1 MNESIIRKVLE
12 TYNDEEYVKFT
23 FNYDIEEI
31 KKWDY
36 NPVRLNIQL
45 TKLCNQRCISCN
57 CGPHIST
64 ENELDLNEIKS
75 IIKEVCS
82 KYDIKNIA
90 FTGGEPLIKSNFLEI
105 VEYAKRYSEQ
115 VSVTTNAQLI
125 KSVNFAEELLI
136 KGINKI

>member
-45 TKLCNQRCISCN
+45 TKLCNQRW
-57 CGPHIST
+57 
-64 ENELDLNEIKS
+64 D
-75 IIKEVCS
+75 
-82 KYDIKNIA
+82 
-90 FTGGEPLIKSNFLEI
+90 
-105 VEYAKRYSEQ
+105 R
-115 VSVTTNAQLI
+115 
-125 KSVNFAEELLI
+125 KSVVRERV
-136 KGINKI
+136 